1 MSLKD
6 ELLELLEAARSQ
18 YDAQDQTSGL
28 IEQKADEM
36 TQNLVTLG
44 SEEQAQAIEQ
54 AKNTATQAIAEARA
68 AAEKGLDDAVALVH
82 QAIS

>member
-1 MSLKD
+1 M
-6 ELLELLEAARSQ
+6 EAARGQ

-36 TQNLVTLG
+36 TQNLVDVG
-44 SEEQAQAIEQ
+44 SGEQAQAIGQ
-54 AKNTATQAIAEARA
+54 AKTTAVDGIAEARA

-82 QAIS
+82 QAIP